1 MKTKNLL
8 KATVATLVAG
18 AMGLAGVGSAMA
30 ADTRVDASKLG
41 AAARQT
47 LTVAANGDISNR
59 TLKAVPLAYYS
70 YAQTDGT
77 NITGFDLIDAG
88 KASAIADAL
97 TKANIDTNSKKDQ
110 TAGYDYNASNPM
122 VWVVQNLLDSEN
134 SPWAGKLRDFIDQL
148 KHETA
153 VTGDKGTAF
162 AKGRRRQDMTAS
174 VRPGV
179 YAVVDTTKTGQA
191 SIVMFNGTGIDGKTT
206 LKNGAKF
213 MPYMLGTVDYKVS
226 DAGVDKVITGVEDGD
241 VDEKIGEDVGI
252 PNSLTNSF
260 EPVDEK
266 IGEDYEDEGARQAG
280 EEYYAVAKTSIGKKV
295 SFMMGSG
302 VPVWTGYDHY
312 YYALNDTYSDGL
324 TFNTDSV
331 NVTVGGKAL
340 TAGKDYKVT
349 TEAGKFHIL
358 FAPTADG
365 SSDIIAAK
373 TTFPVDAEVL
383 VTYDMT
389 VNKNAHVDG
398 VDTNTSEV
406 EYSHNPNNVTDHQ
419 KTPGDPTY
427 VYVGKFTL
435 TKTDTSNA
443 PLAGAVFHIKD
454 AKNHIVK
461 FVKVGDNEYRVAD
474 STEAATASAD
484 ITTTDK
490 NNGVITLKG
499 LYGDYTVTETKSP
512 FGGSILPEF
521 TLTVGVTQSKDHNT
535 STSSLTKFKDDAN
548 HLASKAG
555 NDGVTVINARN
566 IADMPKTGAVWLSIF
581 GVMTVLLAGASALL
595 LRRKA

>member
-30 ADTRVDASKLG
+30 ADTRVDASKFD

-97 TKANIDTNSKKDQ
+97 TKASIDTKSKKDQ

-148 KHETA
+148 KHEAA
-153 VTGDKGTAF
+153 VIGDEGTAF
-162 AKGRRRQDMTAS
+162 AKGADAKHMTAS

-206 LKNGAKF
+206 LKNGTKT
-213 MPYMLGTVDYKVS
+213 YTLGTVDYKVS
-226 DAGVDKVITGVEDGD
+226 DTAVRKAITGVEDG
-241 VDEKIGEDVGI
+241 VKEEEIKLAREESSGE
-252 PNSLTNSF
+252 
-260 EPVDEK
+260 
-266 IGEDYEDEGARQAG
+266 
-280 EEYYAVAKTSIGKKV
+280 YAVAKTSIGKKV
-295 SFMMGSG
+295 SFKMTSW

-331 NVTVGGKAL
+331 KVTVGGKAL

-358 FAPTADG
+358 FAPTADN

-373 TTFPVDAEVL
+373 TTFPVGAEVL
-383 VTYDMT
+383 VTYTMT

-398 VDTNTSEV
+398 VDTNKSAV

-419 KTPGDPTY
+419 LQPSNTNY

-435 TKTDTSNA
+435 TKTDTNKA
-443 PLAGAVFHIKD
+443 PLAGAVFNIKD
-454 AKNHIVK
+454 AKNHPVK
-461 FVKVGDNEYRVAD
+461 FVKVNDGYRVAD

-499 LYGDYTVTETKSP
+499 LYGAYTVTETKSP

-521 TLTVGVTQSKDHNT
+521 TLTVGVAQSKDHNT
-535 STSSLTKFKDDAN
+535 STSSLTAFGQDSNK
-548 HLASKAG
+548 LASKSSD
-555 NDGVTVINARN
+555 DGVTVINARN

>member
-18 AMGLAGVGSAMA
+18 AMGLAGVSSAMA
-30 ADTRVDASKLG
+30 DTTRISAEDLAKN
-41 AAARQT
+41 QT
-47 LTVAANGDISNR
+47 LTVEADEDISGR

-162 AKGRRRQDMTAS
+162 AKGADAKHMTAS

-213 MPYMLGTVDYKVS
+213 MPYTLGTVDYKVS
-226 DAGVDKVITGVEDGD
+226 DAGVGKVITGVEDGD

-252 PNSLTNSF
+252 PSSLTNSF

-280 EEYYAVAKTSIGKKV
+280 EKYYAVAKTSIGKKV
-295 SFMMGSG
+295 SFKMGSE

-312 YYALNDTYSDGL
+312 YYALNDTYTNGL
-324 TFNTDSV
+324 TFNPDSV
-331 NVTVGGKAL
+331 KVTVDGKAL

-349 TEAGKFHIL
+349 TETGKFHIL

-383 VTYDMT
+383 VTYNMT

-419 KTPGDPTY
+419 KTPGNTNY

-435 TKTDTSNA
+435 TKTDTNNA
-443 PLAGAVFHIKD
+443 PLAGAVFNIKD
-454 AKNHIVK
+454 AKNNPVK
-461 FVKVGDNEYRVAD
+461 FVKVNDNEYRVAD

-484 ITTTDK
+484 ITTTTDK

-521 TLTVGVTQSKDHNT
+521 TLTVGVAQSKDHNT

-548 HLASKAG
+548 HLASKTSD
-555 NDGVTVINARN
+555 DGVTVINARN

>member
-41 AAARQT
+41 EAARQT

-97 TKANIDTNSKKDQ
+97 TKAHIDTQSKKDQ

-148 KHETA
+148 KNEAA

-162 AKGRRRQDMTAS
+162 AKGADAKHMTAS

-179 YAVVDTTKTGQA
+179 YAVVDTTTAGQA

-206 LKNGAKF
+206 LKNGDKT
-213 MPYMLGTVDYKVS
+213 YTLGTVDYKVH
-226 DAGVDKVITGVEDGD
+226 DAAVRKAITSVENGD
-241 VDEKIGEDVGI
+241 VDEKIGEDH
-252 PNSLTNSF
+252 
-260 EPVDEK
+260 
-266 IGEDYEDEGARQAG
+266 EDEGARQAG
-280 EEYYAVAKTSIGKKV
+280 KKYYAVAKTSIGKKV
-295 SFMMGSG
+295 SFTMGG
-302 VPVWTGYDHY
+302 AVPVWTGYDHY

-324 TFNTDSV
+324 TFNPDSV

-406 EYSHNPNNVTDHQ
+406 EYSHNPNTVTDHE
-419 KTPGDPTY
+419 KTPGDNNY

-435 TKTDTSNA
+435 TKTDTNNA
-443 PLAGAVFHIKD
+443 PLAGAVFNIKD
-454 AKNHIVK
+454 AKSNIVK

-499 LYGDYTVTETKSP
+499 LYGAYTVTETKSP

-521 TLTVGVTQSKDHNT
+521 TLTVGVAQSKDHNT

-548 HLASKAG
+548 HLASKTSD
-555 NDGVTVINARN
+555 DGVTVINARN

>member
-30 ADTRVDASKLG
+30 DTTRISAEDLAKN
-41 AAARQT
+41 QT
-47 LTVAANGDISNR
+47 LTVEAYEDISGR

-97 TKANIDTNSKKDQ
+97 TKAHIDTQSKKDQ

-162 AKGRRRQDMTAS
+162 AKGADAKHMTAS

-206 LKNGAKF
+206 LKNGSKF
-213 MPYMLGTVDYKVS
+213 MPYTLGTVDYKVS
-226 DAGVDKVITGVEDGD
+226 GAGVGKIITGVEDGD
-241 VDEKIGEDVGI
+241 VDEKIAGDENDEDG
-252 PNSLTNSF
+252 P
-260 EPVDEK
+260 
-266 IGEDYEDEGARQAG
+266 RQAE
-280 EEYYAVAKTSIGKKV
+280 EEYYTVAKTSIGKKV
-295 SFMMGSG
+295 SFKMGSE

-312 YYALNDTYSDGL
+312 YYALNDMYTNGL
-324 TFNTDSV
+324 TFNADSV
-331 NVTVGGKAL
+331 KVTVGGKAL

-349 TEAGKFHIL
+349 TETGKFHIL

-365 SSDIIAAK
+365 SSDLITAK

-383 VTYDMT
+383 VTYNMT

-419 KTPGDPTY
+419 KTPGNTNY

-435 TKTDTSNA
+435 TKTDTNNA
-443 PLAGAVFHIKD
+443 PLAGAVFNIKD
-454 AKNHIVK
+454 AKNNIVK

-521 TLTVGVTQSKDHNT
+521 TLTVGVAQSKDHNT

-555 NDGVTVINARN
+555 DDGVTVINARN

>member
-1 MKTKNLL
+1 
-8 KATVATLVAG
+8 
-18 AMGLAGVGSAMA
+18 
-30 ADTRVDASKLG
+30 
-41 AAARQT
+41 
-47 LTVAANGDISNR
+47 
-59 TLKAVPLAYYS
+59 
-70 YAQTDGT
+70 
-77 NITGFDLIDAG
+77 
-88 KASAIADAL
+88 L
-97 TKANIDTNSKKDQ
+97 TKANIDTKSKKDQ

-122 VWVVQNLLDSEN
+122 VWVVQNLLDSEY

-148 KHETA
+148 KNEAA

-162 AKGRRRQDMTAS
+162 AKGADVKHMTAS

-206 LKNGAKF
+206 LALKNGAKT
-213 MPYMLGTVDYKVS
+213 YTLGTVDYKVS
-226 DAGVDKVITGVEDGD
+226 DTAVRKAITGVEDG
-241 VDEKIGEDVGI
+241 VKEEEIKLEREESSGE
-252 PNSLTNSF
+252 
-260 EPVDEK
+260 
-266 IGEDYEDEGARQAG
+266 
-280 EEYYAVAKTSIGKKV
+280 YAVAKTSIGKKV
-295 SFMMGSG
+295 SFKMTSW

-324 TFNTDSV
+324 TFNADSV
-331 NVTVGGKAL
+331 KVTVGGKAL

-349 TEAGKFHIL
+349 NETGKFHIL
-358 FAPTADG
+358 FAPTADN

-373 TTFPVDAEVL
+373 TTFPVGAKVL

-406 EYSHNPNNVTDHQ
+406 EYSHNPNTVTDHQ
-419 KTPGDPTY
+419 KTPGDTTY

-435 TKTDTSNA
+435 TKTDTNNV
-443 PLAGAVFHIKD
+443 PLAGAVFNIKD
-454 AKNHIVK
+454 AKNTPVK
-461 FVKVGDNEYRVAD
+461 FVKVGNNEYRVAD

-484 ITTTDK
+484 ITTTDEK
-490 NNGVITLKG
+490 NGVITLKG
-499 LYGDYTVTETKSP
+499 MYGAYTVTETKSP

-521 TLTVGVTQSKDHNT
+521 TLTVGVAQSTDHNT
-535 STSSLTKFKDDAN
+535 STSSLTAFGQDSNK
-548 HLASKAG
+548 LASKSSD
-555 NDGVTVINARN
+555 DGVTVINARN

>member
-1 MKTKNLL
+1 
-8 KATVATLVAG
+8 
-18 AMGLAGVGSAMA
+18 MA

-41 AAARQT
+41 ADARQT
-47 LTVAANGDISNR
+47 LTVAANDDISNR

-88 KASAIADAL
+88 KAPAIADAL
-97 TKANIDTNSKKDQ
+97 TKANIDTKSKKDQ

-148 KHETA
+148 KNESA

-162 AKGRRRQDMTAS
+162 AKGADAQHMTAS

-206 LKNGAKF
+206 LKNGAKT
-213 MPYMLGTVDYKVS
+213 YTLGTVNYKVH
-226 DAGVDKVITGVEDGD
+226 DAEVTKGITGVEDGD
-241 VDEKIGEDVGI
+241 TDEKITSDKKA
-252 PNSLTNSF
+252 P
-260 EPVDEK
+260 
-266 IGEDYEDEGARQAG
+266 QAG
-280 EEYYAVAKTSIGKKV
+280 EEYAVAKTSIGKKV
-295 SFMMGSG
+295 SFKMTSK

-312 YYALNDTYSDGL
+312 YYALNDTYTNGL
-324 TFNTDSV
+324 TFNADSV
-331 NVTVGGKAL
+331 KVTVGGKAL

-349 TEAGKFHIL
+349 TETGKFHIL
-358 FAPTADG
+358 FAPTADN

-383 VTYDMT
+383 VTYNMT

-406 EYSHNPNNVTDHQ
+406 EYSHNPNPDTDHQ
-419 KTPGDPTY
+419 KTPGNTTY

-435 TKTDTSNA
+435 TKTDTNNA
-443 PLAGAVFHIKD
+443 PLAGAVFNIKD
-454 AKNHIVK
+454 AKSNIVK
-461 FVKVGDNEYRVAD
+461 FVKVNDNEYRVAD
-474 STEAATASAD
+474 STETATASAD

-521 TLTVGVTQSKDHNT
+521 TLTVGVAQSKDHNT

>member
-97 TKANIDTNSKKDQ
+97 TKAHIDTQSKKDQ
-110 TAGYDYNASNPM
+110 TAGYDYDASNPM

-162 AKGRRRQDMTAS
+162 AKGADAKHMTAS

-206 LKNGAKF
+206 LKNGAKT
-213 MPYMLGTVDYKVS
+213 YTLGTVDYKVH
-226 DAGVDKVITGVEDGD
+226 DAGVVKAITGVEDGD
-241 VDEKIGEDVGI
+241 
-252 PNSLTNSF
+252 
-260 EPVDEK
+260 VDEK

-280 EEYYAVAKTSIGKKV
+280 KKYYAVAKTSIGKKV
-295 SFMMGSG
+295 SFEMGST

-324 TFNTDSV
+324 TFNPDSV

-406 EYSHNPNNVTDHQ
+406 EYSHNPNTVTDHE
-419 KTPGDPTY
+419 KTPGDTNY

-435 TKTDTSNA
+435 TKTDTNNA
-443 PLAGAVFHIKD
+443 PLAGAVFNIKD
-454 AKNHIVK
+454 AKSNIVK

-490 NNGVITLKG
+490 NHGVITLKG
-499 LYGDYTVTETKSP
+499 LYGDYTVTEIKSP

-521 TLTVGVTQSKDHNT
+521 TLTVGVAQSQDHNT
-535 STSSLTKFKDDAN
+535 STSSLTAFGQDSNK
-548 HLASKAG
+548 LASKSSD
-555 NDGVTVINARN
+555 DGVTVINARN

>member
-41 AAARQT
+41 EAARQT

-97 TKANIDTNSKKDQ
+97 TKAHIDTQSKKDQ

-148 KHETA
+148 KNEAA

-162 AKGRRRQDMTAS
+162 AKGADAKHMTAS

-179 YAVVDTTKTGQA
+179 YAVVDTTTAGQA

-206 LKNGAKF
+206 LKNGDKT
-213 MPYMLGTVDYKVS
+213 YTLGTVDYKVH
-226 DAGVDKVITGVEDGD
+226 DAAVRKAITSVENGD
-241 VDEKIGEDVGI
+241 VDEKIGEDHE
-252 PNSLTNSF
+252 N
-260 EPVDEK
+260 
-266 IGEDYEDEGARQAG
+266 EGARQAG
-280 EEYYAVAKTSIGKKV
+280 KKYYAVAKTSIGKKV
-295 SFMMGSG
+295 SFTMGG
-302 VPVWTGYDHY
+302 AVPVWTGYDHY

-324 TFNTDSV
+324 TFNPDSV

-406 EYSHNPNNVTDHQ
+406 EYSHNPNTVTDHE
-419 KTPGDPTY
+419 KTPGDTNY

-435 TKTDTSNA
+435 TKTDTNNA
-443 PLAGAVFHIKD
+443 PLAGAVFNIKD
-454 AKNHIVK
+454 AKSNIVK

-499 LYGDYTVTETKSP
+499 LYGAYTVTETKSP

-521 TLTVGVTQSKDHNT
+521 TLTVGVAQSKDHNT

-548 HLASKAG
+548 HLASKTSD
-555 NDGVTVINARN
+555 DGVTVINARN

>member
-30 ADTRVDASKLG
+30 ADTRVDVSKLG
-41 AAARQT
+41 EAARQT

-97 TKANIDTNSKKDQ
+97 TKAHIDTQSKKDQ

-148 KHETA
+148 KNEAA

-162 AKGRRRQDMTAS
+162 AKGADAKHMTAS

-179 YAVVDTTKTGQA
+179 YAVVDTTTAGQA

-206 LKNGAKF
+206 LKNGDKT
-213 MPYMLGTVDYKVS
+213 YTLGTVDYKVH
-226 DAGVDKVITGVEDGD
+226 DAAVRKAITSVENGD
-241 VDEKIGEDVGI
+241 VDEKIGEDH
-252 PNSLTNSF
+252 
-260 EPVDEK
+260 
-266 IGEDYEDEGARQAG
+266 EDEGARQAG
-280 EEYYAVAKTSIGKKV
+280 KKYYAVAKTSIGKKV
-295 SFMMGSG
+295 SFTMGG
-302 VPVWTGYDHY
+302 AVPVWTGYDHY

-324 TFNTDSV
+324 TFNPDSV

-406 EYSHNPNNVTDHQ
+406 EYSHNPNTVTDHE
-419 KTPGDPTY
+419 KTPGDTNY

-435 TKTDTSNA
+435 TKTDTNNA
-443 PLAGAVFHIKD
+443 PLAGAVFNIKD
-454 AKNHIVK
+454 AKSNIVK

-499 LYGDYTVTETKSP
+499 LYGAYTVTETKSP

-521 TLTVGVTQSKDHNT
+521 TLTVGVAQSKDHNT

-548 HLASKAG
+548 HLASKTSD
-555 NDGVTVINARN
+555 DGVTVINARN

>member
-41 AAARQT
+41 ADARQT
-47 LTVAANGDISNR
+47 LTVAANDDISNR

-88 KASAIADAL
+88 KAPAIADAL
-97 TKANIDTNSKKDQ
+97 TKANIDTKSKKDQ

-148 KHETA
+148 KNESA

-162 AKGRRRQDMTAS
+162 AKGADAQHMTAS

-206 LKNGAKF
+206 LKNGAKT
-213 MPYMLGTVDYKVS
+213 YTLGTVNYKVH
-226 DAGVDKVITGVEDGD
+226 DAEVTKGITGVEDGD
-241 VDEKIGEDVGI
+241 TDEKITSDKKA
-252 PNSLTNSF
+252 P
-260 EPVDEK
+260 
-266 IGEDYEDEGARQAG
+266 QAG
-280 EEYYAVAKTSIGKKV
+280 EEYAVAKTSIGKKV
-295 SFMMGSG
+295 SFKMTSK

-312 YYALNDTYSDGL
+312 YYALNDTYTNGL
-324 TFNTDSV
+324 TFNADSV
-331 NVTVGGKAL
+331 KVTVGGKAL

-349 TEAGKFHIL
+349 TETGKFHIL
-358 FAPTADG
+358 FAPTADN
-365 SSDIIAAK
+365 SSNIIAAK

-383 VTYDMT
+383 VTYNMT

-406 EYSHNPNNVTDHQ
+406 EYSHNPNPDTDHQ
-419 KTPGDPTY
+419 KTPGNTTY

-435 TKTDTSNA
+435 TKTDTNNA
-443 PLAGAVFHIKD
+443 PLAGAVFNIKD
-454 AKNHIVK
+454 AKSNIVK
-461 FVKVGDNEYRVAD
+461 FVKVNDNEYRVAD
-474 STEAATASAD
+474 STETATASAD

-521 TLTVGVTQSKDHNT
+521 TLTVGVAQSKDHNT

>member
-30 ADTRVDASKLG
+30 ADTRVDASKLGDG

-97 TKANIDTNSKKDQ
+97 TKANIDTKSKKDQ

-148 KHETA
+148 KNEAA

-162 AKGRRRQDMTAS
+162 AKGADAKHMTAS

-179 YAVVDTTKTGQA
+179 YAVVDATKTGQA

-206 LKNGAKF
+206 LKNGAKT
-213 MPYMLGTVDYKVS
+213 YTLGTVDYKVH
-226 DAGVDKVITGVEDGD
+226 DAEVTKGITDVDNGD
-241 VDEKIGEDVGI
+241 VDEKITRDKAA
-252 PNSLTNSF
+252 P
-260 EPVDEK
+260 
-266 IGEDYEDEGARQAG
+266 QA
-280 EEYYAVAKTSIGKKV
+280 EAEYAVAKTSIGKKV
-295 SFMMGSG
+295 SFKMTSK

-312 YYALNDTYSDGL
+312 YYALNDTYTNGL
-324 TFNTDSV
+324 TFNADSV
-331 NVTVGGKAL
+331 KVTVNGKAL
-340 TAGKDYKVT
+340 TADKDYKVT
-349 TEAGKFHIL
+349 PDGGKFHIL

-373 TTFPVDAEVL
+373 TTFPVGAEVL
-383 VTYDMT
+383 VTYNMT

-406 EYSHNPNNVTDHQ
+406 EYSHNPNTVTDHE
-419 KTPGDPTY
+419 KTPGDTTY

-435 TKTDTSNA
+435 TKTDTNKA
-443 PLAGAVFHIKD
+443 PLAGAVFNIKD
-454 AKNHIVK
+454 TKNNIVK
-461 FVKVGDNEYRVAD
+461 FVKVNDNEYRVAD

-499 LYGDYTVTETKSP
+499 LYGAYTVTETKSP

-521 TLTVGVTQSKDHNT
+521 TLTVGVAQSKDHNT
-535 STSSLTKFKDDAN
+535 STSSLTAFGQDSNK
-548 HLASKAG
+548 LASKAG

>member
-1 MKTKNLL
+1 M
-8 KATVATLVAG
+8 
-18 AMGLAGVGSAMA
+18 
-30 ADTRVDASKLG
+30 
-41 AAARQT
+41 
-47 LTVAANGDISNR
+47 
-59 TLKAVPLAYYS
+59 PLAYYS

-88 KASAIADAL
+88 KAPAIADAL
-97 TKANIDTNSKKDQ
+97 TKANIDTKSKKDQ

-148 KHETA
+148 KNESA

-162 AKGRRRQDMTAS
+162 AKGADAQHMTAS

-206 LKNGAKF
+206 LKNGAKT
-213 MPYMLGTVDYKVS
+213 YTLGTVNYKVH
-226 DAGVDKVITGVEDGD
+226 DAEVTKGITGVEDGD
-241 VDEKIGEDVGI
+241 TDEKITSDKKA
-252 PNSLTNSF
+252 P
-260 EPVDEK
+260 
-266 IGEDYEDEGARQAG
+266 QAG
-280 EEYYAVAKTSIGKKV
+280 EEYAVAKTSIGKKV
-295 SFMMGSG
+295 SFKMTSK

-312 YYALNDTYSDGL
+312 YYALNDTYTNGL
-324 TFNTDSV
+324 TFNADSV
-331 NVTVGGKAL
+331 KVTVGGKAL

-349 TEAGKFHIL
+349 TETGKFHIL
-358 FAPTADG
+358 FAPTADN

-383 VTYDMT
+383 VTYNMT

-406 EYSHNPNNVTDHQ
+406 EYSHNPNPDTDHQ
-419 KTPGDPTY
+419 KTPGNTTY

-435 TKTDTSNA
+435 TKTDTNNA
-443 PLAGAVFHIKD
+443 PLAGAVFNIKD
-454 AKNHIVK
+454 AKSNIVK
-461 FVKVGDNEYRVAD
+461 FVKVNDNEYRVAD
-474 STEAATASAD
+474 STETATASAD

-521 TLTVGVTQSKDHNT
+521 TLTVGVAQSKDHNT

>member
-41 AAARQT
+41 EAARQT

-97 TKANIDTNSKKDQ
+97 TKAHIDTQSKKDQ

-148 KHETA
+148 KNEAA

-162 AKGRRRQDMTAS
+162 AKGADAKHMTAS

-179 YAVVDTTKTGQA
+179 YAVVDATKTGQA

-206 LKNGAKF
+206 LKNGDKT
-213 MPYMLGTVDYKVS
+213 YTLGTVDYKVH
-226 DAGVDKVITGVEDGD
+226 DAAVRKAITSVENGD
-241 VDEKIGEDVGI
+241 VDEKIGEDH
-252 PNSLTNSF
+252 
-260 EPVDEK
+260 
-266 IGEDYEDEGARQAG
+266 EDEGARQAG
-280 EEYYAVAKTSIGKKV
+280 KKYYAVAKTSIGKKV
-295 SFMMGSG
+295 SFTMGG
-302 VPVWTGYDHY
+302 AVPVWTGYDHY

-324 TFNTDSV
+324 TFNPDSV

-406 EYSHNPNNVTDHQ
+406 EYSHNPNTVTDHE
-419 KTPGDPTY
+419 KTPGDTNY

-435 TKTDTSNA
+435 TKTDTNNA
-443 PLAGAVFHIKD
+443 PLAGAVFNIKD
-454 AKNHIVK
+454 AKSNIVK

-499 LYGDYTVTETKSP
+499 LYGAYTVTETKSP

-521 TLTVGVTQSKDHNT
+521 TLTVGVAQSKDHNT

-548 HLASKAG
+548 HLASKTSD
-555 NDGVTVINARN
+555 DGVTVINARN

>member
-30 ADTRVDASKLG
+30 DTTRISAEDLAKN
-41 AAARQT
+41 QT
-47 LTVAANGDISNR
+47 LTVEANGDISGR

-70 YAQTDGT
+70 YAQTDGI

-97 TKANIDTNSKKDQ
+97 AKANIDTKSKKDQ

-148 KHETA
+148 KNEAA

-162 AKGRRRQDMTAS
+162 AKGADAKHMTAS

-179 YAVVDTTKTGQA
+179 YAVVDATKTGQA

-206 LKNGAKF
+206 LKNGAKT
-213 MPYMLGTVDYKVS
+213 YTLGTVDYKVS
-226 DAGVDKVITGVEDGD
+226 DTAVRKAITGVEDG
-241 VDEKIGEDVGI
+241 VKEEEIPLTEREASGEY
-252 PNSLTNSF
+252 L
-260 EPVDEK
+260 
-266 IGEDYEDEGARQAG
+266 
-280 EEYYAVAKTSIGKKV
+280 VAKTSIDKKV
-295 SFMMGSG
+295 SFAMTSR

-324 TFNTDSV
+324 TFNEDSV
-331 NVTVGGKAL
+331 KVTVGGKAL

-349 TEAGKFHIL
+349 TETGKFHIL
-358 FAPTADG
+358 FAPTADN
-365 SSDIIAAK
+365 SSDLIAAK

-383 VTYDMT
+383 VTYNMT

-398 VDTNTSEV
+398 ADINTSEV
-406 EYSHNPNNVTDHQ
+406 EYSRNPNTVTDHE
-419 KTPGDPTY
+419 KTPGNTTY

-435 TKTDTSNA
+435 TKTDTNNA
-443 PLAGAVFHIKD
+443 LLAGAVFNIKD
-454 AKNHIVK
+454 AKNNIVK
-461 FVKVGDNEYRVAD
+461 FVKVNDNEYRVTD

-521 TLTVGVTQSKDHNT
+521 TLTVGVAQSKDHNT

>member
-41 AAARQT
+41 EAARQT

-97 TKANIDTNSKKDQ
+97 TKAHIDTQSKKDQ

-148 KHETA
+148 KNEAA

-162 AKGRRRQDMTAS
+162 AKGADAKHMTAS

-179 YAVVDTTKTGQA
+179 YAVVDTTTAGQA

-206 LKNGAKF
+206 LKNGDKT
-213 MPYMLGTVDYKVS
+213 YTLGTVDYKVH
-226 DAGVDKVITGVEDGD
+226 DAAVRKAITSVENGD
-241 VDEKIGEDVGI
+241 VDEKIGEDH
-252 PNSLTNSF
+252 
-260 EPVDEK
+260 
-266 IGEDYEDEGARQAG
+266 EDEVARQAG
-280 EEYYAVAKTSIGKKV
+280 KKYYAVAKTSIGKKV
-295 SFMMGSG
+295 SFTMGG
-302 VPVWTGYDHY
+302 AVPVWTGYDHY

-324 TFNTDSV
+324 TFNPDSV

-406 EYSHNPNNVTDHQ
+406 EYSHNPNTVTDHE
-419 KTPGDPTY
+419 KTPGDTNY

-435 TKTDTSNA
+435 TKTDTNNA
-443 PLAGAVFHIKD
+443 PLAGAVFNIKD
-454 AKNHIVK
+454 AKSNIVK

-499 LYGDYTVTETKSP
+499 LYGAYTVTETKSP

-521 TLTVGVTQSKDHNT
+521 TLTVGVAQSKDHNT

-548 HLASKAG
+548 HLASKTSD
-555 NDGVTVINARN
+555 DGVTVINARN